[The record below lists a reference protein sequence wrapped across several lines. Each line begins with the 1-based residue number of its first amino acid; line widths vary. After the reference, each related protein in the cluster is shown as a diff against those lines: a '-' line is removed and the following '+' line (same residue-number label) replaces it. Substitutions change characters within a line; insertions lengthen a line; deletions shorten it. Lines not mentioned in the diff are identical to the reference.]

1 MTTTNTTTATPTTT
15 TFEPPTSASTRTR
28 WPIALVA
35 GTIAL
40 AGIAAGFAIADG
52 SDFDTPV
59 TPAVERVV
67 EVIDEGA
74 PAPVAP
80 VSADAAE
87 RRAHDAAMQRC
98 SGLSAD
104 AAERC
109 MTPGR

>member
-1 MTTTNTTTATPTTT
+1 MTTTTPTTT
-15 TFEPPTSASTRTR
+15 TFEPPTSPSTRTR
-28 WPIALVA
+28 WPIALAA
-35 GTIAL
+35 GTIAV

-52 SDFDTPV
+52 SDSDTPV
-59 TPAVERVV
+59 TPPVERVV
-67 EVIDEGA
+67 ERIVEVVDEGA
-74 PAPVAP
+74 PAPVGP

-109 MTPGR
+109 MTPDR